1 MSNDLTR
8 AIPMINK
15 DLLGGVDKVYLFSFV
30 KYSRSQIVISGQEL
44 VTFPAT
50 TIYKTH
56 SVATNYSETTS
67 VEGGA
72 IAFGQS
78 FSVEFP
84 KTSVESELYKMV
96 RGDWRAIYIDR
107 IGNIR
112 ILGLYNGLDAQ
123 ISNETGADKSGFN
136 GYKVTFTGK
145 EDNQAYFIDDLAAVG
160 FVVWVDPDQ
169 NYVFED
175 GCDYIFEDGNNFIFE

>member
-1 MSNDLTR
+1 
-8 AIPMINK
+8 
-15 DLLGGVDKVYLFSFV
+15 
-30 KYSRSQIVISGQEL
+30 
-44 VTFPAT
+44 
-50 TIYKTH
+50 
-56 SVATNYSETTS
+56 
-67 VEGGA
+67 
-72 IAFGQS
+72 
-78 FSVEFP
+78 
-84 KTSVESELYKMV
+84 MV

-123 ISNETGADKSGFN
+123 LSNETGADKSGFN